1 MAGDLDWL
9 TLDDGE
15 EVLWSGNP
23 KLQRLIGFTF
33 TDYVVTDQAL
43 YRKSGILSRNVKKIG
58 YDKIQNTSF
67 SQGFLGKTFGYG
79 NVEIS
84 TAGSSGV
91 EMRFATV
98 EGPKNVQEMVNR
110 RIESGKKNEKSER
123 EIMLEIL
130 EEIKGIREDLH

>member
-1 MAGDLDWL
+1 MKEELDWL

-23 KLQRLIGFTF
+23 KLQRIIGFTF

-67 SQGFLGKTFGYG
+67 SQGLLGKTFGYG

-91 EMRFATV
+91 EMRFTTV
-98 EGPKNVQEMVNR
+98 EDPKTVQELVNR
-110 RIESGKKNEKSER
+110 RIESGKKDEKSER

-130 EEIKGIREDLH
+130 DEVRGIRENIE